1 MSFVNPDNLIAVALV
16 INRSRDG
23 PTFVFHYPA
32 AVLPVGGDA
41 DHPGDAADSEDM
53 LLEKLSRPLFRDA
66 EDRSPSNS
74 KHSHARRHN
83 HDEHTMS
90 ESGTQT
96 VPWESVAGFPTR
108 DLAGILTPAR
118 PYHKKLFQLSLDP
131 LLCVSYP
138 IHVPESGKWKKAK
151 KSKAGRAF
159 SAMDDDAPATSRAPS
174 IAISAASAP
183 TDSDGLTEKDK
194 DKDNDKEKDKDKDKD
209 KDKKDE
215 DDEKRSS
222 MTMFNLVFI
231 LRPKKDQTRELVDAL
246 YSNIAKKVNKAFK
259 YSQQHSDFVWKE
271 SKKILATKDRA
282 REDSRS
288 LSLLIHREH
297 LTMVQKN
304 G

>member
-23 PTFVFHYPA
+23 PAFVFNYPPS
-32 AVLPVGGDA
+32 VLPVNADRDA
-41 DHPGDAADSEDM
+41 CDGAECEDM

-66 EDRSPSNS
+66 DGRSPSGGATGGT
-74 KHSHARRHN
+74 KHRNHNHRHN

-90 ESGTQT
+90 DSGTQS
-96 VPWESVAGFPTR
+96 VPWETVAGYPTR
-108 DLAGILTPAR
+108 DLASILTPAR

-151 KSKAGRAF
+151 KSKDRAQ
-159 SAMDDDAPATSRAPS
+159 STMDDETLITSRAPS

-183 TDSDGLTEKDK
+183 DSDGPT
-194 DKDNDKEKDKDKDKD
+194 DKEKDKDKDKE
-209 KDKKDE
+209 KKD
-215 DDEKRSS
+215 DDEEKRSS

-246 YSNIAKKVNKAFK
+246 YSNIAKKVNKALK

-271 SKKILATKDRA
+271 SKKILASKDRA
-282 REDSRS
+282 REDSKPQ
-288 LSLLIHREH
+288 SLLYH
-297 LTMVQKN
+297 LLTILADDQN
-304 G
+304 NE